1 MSLDIK
7 ELDRQLRGSGY
18 TITPLK
24 QRGAAKKRIIDVAAA
39 LMRVLEG
46 LTLAESRQAL
56 KMALSWLGPE
66 TRKPRK
72 GGRR

>member
-1 MSLDIK
+1 MGLDMK
-7 ELDRQLRGSGY
+7 ELDRQLRESGY
-18 TITPLK
+18 TIAPLT
-24 QRGAAKKRIIDVAAA
+24 QRGTVKKRIIEVAAA
-39 LMRVLEG
+39 LIRVLEG

-72 GGRR
+72 GGKR